1 MVHSQ
6 ADHHASPCRRGAT
19 KKATRR
25 KEEFPSAWRAK
36 TPDRMAF
43 CLTNCSFGN
52 LKIRFLHFSINMKT
66 CGKNYG
72 GVRIVNPFREN

>member
-1 MVHSQ
+1 
-6 ADHHASPCRRGAT
+6 
-19 KKATRR
+19 
-25 KEEFPSAWRAK
+25 
-36 TPDRMAF
+36 MAF

>member
-1 MVHSQ
+1 MPP
-6 ADHHASPCRRGAT
+6 HAAGGQQRRQRGA
-19 KKATRR
+19 KKNSLPPGAQKHLT
-25 KEEFPSAWRAK
+25 
-36 TPDRMAF
+36 RMAF